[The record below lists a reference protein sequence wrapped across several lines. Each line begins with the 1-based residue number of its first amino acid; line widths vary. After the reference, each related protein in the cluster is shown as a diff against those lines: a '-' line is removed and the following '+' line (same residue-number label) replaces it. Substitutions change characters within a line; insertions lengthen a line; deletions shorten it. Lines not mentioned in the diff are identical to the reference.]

1 MSAKPAAIGYTPPV
15 PPHVLIVEDDHD
27 VREML
32 EMFLS
37 HSGFSIS
44 SATNGAEA
52 LDRMRERQP
61 CVVLLDLMMPVM
73 TGWQFRERQ
82 MADAKLAKVPV
93 VCVTAAADPNSISA
107 QLGVQCMSKPV
118 DLEVLINVVHRVC
131 SGPRES

>member
-1 MSAKPAAIGYTPPV
+1 M
-15 PPHVLIVEDDHD
+15 LIVEDDRD

-37 HSGFSIS
+37 YSGYSIS

-73 TGWQFRERQ
+73 SGWQFRERQ
-82 MADAKLAKVPV
+82 MADEQLAKVPV
-93 VCVTAAADPNSISA
+93 VCVTAAADPNAVMS
-107 QLGVQCMSKPV
+107 QLGVQCMRKPV
-118 DLEVLINVVHRVC
+118 DLDALIKVVHRTC
-131 SGPRES
+131 KGTPAS